1 MVVANFPKKNRRLIL
16 IAVCVTFGGGGA
28 VLGKQACTPPEP
40 PEMPP
45 PVSTDAAVVDVPAPP
60 PVECAFTSPRARRVP
75 ERQPRIVGGQP
86 APSGAFPFAAA
97 ITTPARFQY
106 CGGTVIA
113 DRAVLTAAHCQ
124 VQAGDLVLVG
134 SVNLNTARPVRVAES
149 RINAKFNSITMD
161 YDVAVAVLEAPA
173 GVPALP
179 LVSSIVIGFGSNA
192 EVIGWGATSEGGAAT
207 NTLQHVGVP
216 LWADDECRRVYPTL
230 TPRQVC
236 AGKLEGGADSC
247 QGDSGGSLLY
257 GSAGAWGALG
267 VVSYG
272 IGCARPGVPGV
283 YSDLREAEMRA
294 WVEACVE

>member
-161 YDVAVAVLEAPA
+161 YDVAVAVLDAPA
-173 GVPALP
+173 GVPVAPLAL
-179 LVSSIVIGFGSNA
+179 VVTSSKA
-192 EVIGWGATSEGGAAT
+192 TVIGWGATSEGGEGT
-207 NTLQHVGVP
+207 NALQQVSMP
-216 LWADDECRRVYPTL
+216 LWSAEDCRRVYPTL
-230 TPRQVC
+230 TSRQVC
-236 AGKLEGGADSC
+236 AGKVEGGGDSC
-247 QGDSGGSLLY
+247 QGDSGGSLLT
-257 GSAGAWGALG
+257 GGDPWLVLG
-267 VVSYG
+267 VVSFG

-283 YSDLREAEMRA
+283 YSDLRAPEMRA
-294 WVEACVE
+294 WVEACVK